1 MENQRIR
8 LSKMMLQT
16 SLTQLLAEKSIHKVS
31 VREICDLA
39 EINRTT
45 FYKYY
50 GSQYD
55 LLKDMENEVLLR
67 IDAYLYT
74 DKQEPEFN
82 VQALVQITTYL
93 QDNLDLCR
101 LLINN
106 TVDTEFPEKLF
117 NLSMIRRLLDEHL
130 ANQYPKSDID
140 YGHQFVV
147 NGGFGIIKAWINKET
162 RESPESIA
170 NTLVNIIFRLFKTK

>member
-1 MENQRIR
+1 MENQRVR
-8 LSKMMLQT
+8 LSKMLLQS
-16 SLTQLLAEKSIHKVS
+16 SLTKLMAEKRIHKIS

-55 LLKDMENEVLLR
+55 LLKDMENEVLSQV
-67 IDAYLYT
+67 DAYLNT
-74 DKQEPEFN
+74 DKKEGGFN
-82 VQALVQITTYL
+82 IDALVQIATYI

-130 ANQYPKSDID
+130 ADQYPESEID
-140 YGHQFVV
+140 YAYQFVV
-147 NGGFGIIKAWINKET
+147 NGGFSIMKIWINKET
-162 RESPESIA
+162 RETPEKIA
-170 NTLVNIIFRLFKTK
+170 NTLVNIIYRLFKTQ